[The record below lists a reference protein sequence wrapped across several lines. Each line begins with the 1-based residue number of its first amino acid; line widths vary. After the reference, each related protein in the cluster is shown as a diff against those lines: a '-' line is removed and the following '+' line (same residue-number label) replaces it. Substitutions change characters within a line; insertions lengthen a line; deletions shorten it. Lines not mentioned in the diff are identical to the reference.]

1 MKNFFTRARIA
12 AMLAIVLVCSLVMSA
27 FANGDYTTPSFTDV
41 PKSYW
46 GYIYVEK
53 AHEKGWVN
61 GYDDGRFGP
70 NDNVTYAQLSVMLTS
85 AFFKDRL
92 DSYSGSTASWYTKY
106 CTVAN
111 DLGLF
116 KWTNV
121 QNKYTDSTQVNKNVN
136 RYEMAQIIYHA
147 MTAAGVKVD
156 VDLEAARAS
165 TADWV
170 YVPDKY
176 RPAVAAAKAAGL
188 ISGIDSNGT
197 FGGDGNMTR
206 AQACVVLTKLEEAI
220 QKTGGTPVPP
230 PVVDPDPVEP
240 NPVDPDPVNPNP
252 VDPKPS
258 DSVVGTMSDTPV
270 TLSLDTHKPIH
281 DYWSSQD
288 AEVRNLVDKDAFNAA
303 VQTMKDAE
311 MILTQGKFGTTLRDK
326 RINLFYNYAVFDADT
341 TDVTLIDAALKPTLL
356 NAYGNYAYGL
366 SSYRNFFT
374 RTNRSEE
381 ADKLDDVFAPIF
393 ARFPSNAT
401 DKQKVEICVKEIVDR
416 FDYETGGSG
425 FTWTNGGTKG
435 NCESYTRAASQIL
448 AAAGIPN
455 IQVAGST
462 KYGAHAWVLAYV
474 DGSWMVVDGT
484 SAESGNAQPE
494 VQSVYEQRHSAVMGN
509 QNSIKVAKALVEASL
524 S

>member
-92 DSYSGSTASWYTKY
+92 DSYSGSTAPWYTKY

-220 QKTGGTPVPP
+220 QKAGGTPVPP
-230 PVVDPDPVEP
+230 PVVDPDPVK
-240 NPVDPDPVNPNP
+240 PNP

-288 AEVRNLVDKDAFNAA
+288 ADVKALVDKDCFNAA
-303 VQTMKDAE
+303 VQSMRDAE
-311 MILTQGKFGTTLRDK
+311 MILTQGEFGTRYNNK
-326 RINLFYNYAVFDADT
+326 NVNLYYNYAMYDYNV
-341 TDVTLIDAALKPTLL
+341 TDVTFMHNVVRPLAGYG
-356 NAYGNYAYGL
+356 YGNYAYNLINGVGTF
-366 SSYRNFFT
+366 RIAKQA
-374 RTNRSEE
+374 E
-381 ADKLDDVFAPIF
+381 ADELATVFAPIF

-416 FDYETGGSG
+416 FDYETGTAGAIFS
-425 FTWTNGGTKG
+425 WTNGKTKG

-455 IQVAGST
+455 IQVAMGT
-462 KYGAHAWVLAYV
+462 YLGPHAAVLAYV
-474 DGSWMVVDGT
+474 DGDWYVIDGT
-484 SAESGNAQPE
+484 CTEVGYDAILTVSEHMGIWKSSASSYNTD
-494 VQSVYEQRHSAVMGN
+494 
-509 QNSIKVAKALVEASL
+509 SIKVAKALIEASL

>member
-1 MKNFFTRARIA
+1 MKKRILSLALALALSLSLA
-12 AMLAIVLVCSLVMSA
+12 APALAV
-27 FANGDYTTPSFTDV
+27 YETPTFTDV

-170 YVPDKY
+170 YVPDQY

-206 AQACVVLTKLEEAI
+206 AQACVVLIKLEEAI
-220 QKTGGTPVPP
+220 QKAGGTPVPP
-230 PVVDPDPVEP
+230 PVVDPDP
-240 NPVDPDPVNPNP
+240 DPVKPDP

-258 DSVVGTMSDTPV
+258 GSVVGTMSDTPV

-281 DYWSSQD
+281 DYWSSQSSD
-288 AEVRNLVDKDAFNAA
+288 VKALVDKDAFNAA
-303 VQTMKDAE
+303 VQTVKDAE
-311 MILTQGKFGTTLRDK
+311 MIWTQGKFGTGLRE
-326 RINLFYNYAVFDADT
+326 RNINLYYNYAVFDKDL
-341 TDVTLIDAALKPTLL
+341 TDIVLLSKAIGSTRWGVFDKYECAVT
-356 NAYGNYAYGL
+356 
-366 SSYRNFFT
+366 SYRNFFV
-374 RTNRSEE
+374 TNKGTE
-381 ADKLDDVFAPIF
+381 ADELATVFAPIF

>member
-92 DSYSGSTASWYTKY
+92 DSYSGSTAPWYTKY

-116 KWTNV
+116 KRTNV
-121 QNKYTDSTQVNKNVN
+121 QNIYTDSTQVNKNVN

-220 QKTGGTPVPP
+220 QKAGGTPVPP
-230 PVVDPDPVEP
+230 PVVDPDPVK
-240 NPVDPDPVNPNP
+240 PNP

-288 AEVRNLVDKDAFNAA
+288 ADVKALVDKDCFNAA
-303 VQTMKDAE
+303 VQSMRDAE
-311 MILTQGKFGTTLRDK
+311 MILTQGEFGTRYNNK
-326 RINLFYNYAVFDADT
+326 NVNLYYNYAMYDYNV
-341 TDVTLIDAALKPTLL
+341 TDVTFMHNVVRPLAGYG
-356 NAYGNYAYGL
+356 YGNYAYNLINGVGTF
-366 SSYRNFFT
+366 RIAKQA
-374 RTNRSEE
+374 E
-381 ADKLDDVFAPIF
+381 ADELATVFAPIF

-416 FDYETGGSG
+416 FDYETGTAGAIFS
-425 FTWTNGGTKG
+425 WTNGKTKG

-455 IQVAGST
+455 IQVAMGT
-462 KYGAHAWVLAYV
+462 YLGPHAAVLAYV
-474 DGSWMVVDGT
+474 DGDWYVIDGT
-484 SAESGNAQPE
+484 CTEVGYDAILTVSEHMGIWKSSASSYNTD
-494 VQSVYEQRHSAVMGN
+494 
-509 QNSIKVAKALVEASL
+509 SIKVAKALIEASL

>member
-1 MKNFFTRARIA
+1 
-12 AMLAIVLVCSLVMSA
+12 
-27 FANGDYTTPSFTDV
+27 
-41 PKSYW
+41 
-46 GYIYVEK
+46 
-53 AHEKGWVN
+53 
-61 GYDDGRFGP
+61 
-70 NDNVTYAQLSVMLTS
+70 
-85 AFFKDRL
+85 
-92 DSYSGSTASWYTKY
+92 
-106 CTVAN
+106 
-111 DLGLF
+111 
-116 KWTNV
+116 
-121 QNKYTDSTQVNKNVN
+121 
-136 RYEMAQIIYHA
+136 MAQIIYHA

-220 QKTGGTPVPP
+220 QKAGGTPVPP
-230 PVVDPDPVEP
+230 PVVDPDPVK
-240 NPVDPDPVNPNP
+240 PNP

-288 AEVRNLVDKDAFNAA
+288 ADVKALVDKDCFNAA
-303 VQTMKDAE
+303 VQSMRDAE
-311 MILTQGKFGTTLRDK
+311 MILTQGEFGTRYNNK
-326 RINLFYNYAVFDADT
+326 NVNLYYNYAMYDYNV
-341 TDVTLIDAALKPTLL
+341 TDVTFMHNVVRPLAGYG
-356 NAYGNYAYGL
+356 YGNYAYNLINGVGTF
-366 SSYRNFFT
+366 RIAKQA
-374 RTNRSEE
+374 E
-381 ADKLDDVFAPIF
+381 ADELATVFAPIF

-416 FDYETGGSG
+416 FDYETGTAGAIFS
-425 FTWTNGGTKG
+425 WTNGKTKG

-455 IQVAGST
+455 IQVAMGT
-462 KYGAHAWVLAYV
+462 YLGPHAAVLAYV
-474 DGSWMVVDGT
+474 DGDWYVIDGT
-484 SAESGNAQPE
+484 CTEVGYDAILTVSEHMGIWKSSASSYNTD
-494 VQSVYEQRHSAVMGN
+494 
-509 QNSIKVAKALVEASL
+509 SIKVAKALIEASL

>member
-92 DSYSGSTASWYTKY
+92 DSYSGSTAPWYTKY

-220 QKTGGTPVPP
+220 QKAGGTPVPP
-230 PVVDPDPVEP
+230 PVVDPDPVK
-240 NPVDPDPVNPNP
+240 PNP

-288 AEVRNLVDKDAFNAA
+288 ADVKALVDKDCFNAV
-303 VQTMKDAE
+303 VQSMRDAE
-311 MILTQGKFGTTLRDK
+311 MILTQGEFRTRYNNKNV
-326 RINLFYNYAVFDADT
+326 NLYYNYAMYDYNV
-341 TDVTLIDAALKPTLL
+341 TDVTFMHNVVRPLAGYG
-356 NAYGNYAYGL
+356 YGNYAYNLINGVGTF
-366 SSYRNFFT
+366 RIAKQA
-374 RTNRSEE
+374 E
-381 ADKLDDVFAPIF
+381 ADELATVFAPIF

-416 FDYETGGSG
+416 FDYETGTAGAIFS
-425 FTWTNGGTKG
+425 WTNGKTKG

-455 IQVAGST
+455 IQVAMGT
-462 KYGAHAWVLAYV
+462 YLGPHAAVLAYV
-474 DGSWMVVDGT
+474 DGDWYVIDGT
-484 SAESGNAQPE
+484 CTEVGYDAILTVSEHMGIWKSSASSYNTD
-494 VQSVYEQRHSAVMGN
+494 
-509 QNSIKVAKALVEASL
+509 SIKVAKALIEASL

>member
-1 MKNFFTRARIA
+1 MKKRILSLALALALSLSLA
-12 AMLAIVLVCSLVMSA
+12 APALAV
-27 FANGDYTTPSFTDV
+27 YETPTFTDV
-41 PKSYW
+41 SKSHWAYT
-46 GYIYVEK
+46 YVEK

-220 QKTGGTPVPP
+220 HKAGGTPVPP

-240 NPVDPDPVNPNP
+240 NPVDPDPVNPDP

-258 DSVVGTMSDTPV
+258 GSVVGTMSDTPV

-288 AEVRNLVDKDAFNAA
+288 ADVKALIDKDCFNAA
-303 VQTMKDAE
+303 VQSMRDAE
-311 MILTQGKFGTTLRDK
+311 MILTQGEFGTRYNNK
-326 RINLFYNYAVFDADT
+326 NVNLYYNYAMYDYNV
-341 TDVTLIDAALKPTLL
+341 TDVTFMHNVVRPLAGYG
-356 NAYGNYAYGL
+356 YGNYAYNLINGVGTF
-366 SSYRNFFT
+366 RIAKQA
-374 RTNRSEE
+374 E
-381 ADKLDDVFAPIF
+381 ADELATVFAPIF

-455 IQVAGST
+455 IQVAGGT
-462 KYGAHAWVLAYV
+462 KRGAHAWVLCLV
-474 DGSWMVVDGT
+474 DGTWMTVDGT
-484 SAESGNAQPE
+484 SAEAGVLN
-494 VQSVYEQRHSAVMGN
+494 
-509 QNSIKVAKALVEASL
+509 L
-524 S
+524 

>member
-258 DSVVGTMSDTPV
+258 GSVVGTMSDTPV

-281 DYWSSQD
+281 DYWSSQSSD
-288 AEVRNLVDKDAFNAA
+288 VKALLSKDVFNAA
-303 VQTMKDAE
+303 VQSMKDAE
-311 MILTQGKFGTTLRDK
+311 MILTQGEFGTTLRNK
-326 RINLFYNYAVFDADT
+326 NFNLYYNYAMCEPSADE
-341 TDVTLIDAALKPTLL
+341 VRLL
-356 NAYGNYAYGL
+356 QSLWLAGYAYENYACL
-366 SSYRNFFT
+366 CFF
-374 RTNRSEE
+374 
-381 ADKLDDVFAPIF
+381 V
-393 ARFPSNAT
+393 
-401 DKQKVEICVKEIVDR
+401 
-416 FDYETGGSG
+416 
-425 FTWTNGGTKG
+425 
-435 NCESYTRAASQIL
+435 
-448 AAAGIPN
+448 
-455 IQVAGST
+455 
-462 KYGAHAWVLAYV
+462 
-474 DGSWMVVDGT
+474 
-484 SAESGNAQPE
+484 
-494 VQSVYEQRHSAVMGN
+494 
-509 QNSIKVAKALVEASL
+509 
-524 S
+524 

>member
-1 MKNFFTRARIA
+1 MKKAISLFLVLALSA
-12 AMLAIVLVCSLVMSA
+12 ALAAPVSA
-27 FANGDYTTPSFTDV
+27 VYETPTFTDV
-41 PKSYW
+41 SKSHWAYT
-46 GYIYVEK
+46 YVEK
-53 AHEKGWVN
+53 AQEKGWVN

-92 DSYSGSTASWYTKY
+92 DSYSGSTAPWYTKY

-230 PVVDPDPVEP
+230 PVVDPGPV
-240 NPVDPDPVNPNP
+240 VDPDPVKPNP

-281 DYWSSQD
+281 DYWSSQSSD
-288 AEVRNLVDKDAFNAA
+288 VKALVDKDAFNAA
-303 VQTMKDAE
+303 VQTVKDAE
-311 MILTQGKFGTTLRDK
+311 MIWTQGKFGTSLRE
-326 RINLFYNYAVFDADT
+326 RNINLYYNYAVFDKDL
-341 TDVTLIDAALKPTLL
+341 TDIVLLSKAIGSTRWGVFDKYGCAVT
-356 NAYGNYAYGL
+356 
-366 SSYRNFFT
+366 SYRNFFV
-374 RTNRSEE
+374 TNKGTD
-381 ADKLDDVFAPIF
+381 ADELATVFAPIF

-425 FTWTNGGTKG
+425 FTWTNGKTEGA
-435 NCESYTRAASQIL
+435 CESYARAASQIL

-455 IQVAGST
+455 IQVAGGT
-462 KYGAHAWVLAYV
+462 KRGAHAWVLCLV
-474 DGSWMVVDGT
+474 DGTWMTVDGT
-484 SAESGNAQPE
+484 SAEAGVAQPMTI
-494 VQSVYEQRHSAVMGN
+494 SAHEQRWGISSAAN
-509 QNSIKVAKALVEASL
+509 NTDSIKVAKALIEASL

>member
-1 MKNFFTRARIA
+1 MKKAISLFLVLALSA
-12 AMLAIVLVCSLVMSA
+12 ALAAPVSA
-27 FANGDYTTPSFTDV
+27 VYETPTFTDV
-41 PKSYW
+41 SKSHWAYT
-46 GYIYVEK
+46 YVEK
-53 AHEKGWVN
+53 AQEKGWVN

-92 DSYSGSTASWYTKY
+92 DSYSGSTTSWYTKY

-121 QNKYTDSTQVNKNVN
+121 QNKYTDSTQVSKNVN

-206 AQACVVLTKLEEAI
+206 AQACVDLTKLEEAI

-258 DSVVGTMSDTPV
+258 GSVVGTMSDTPV

-288 AEVRNLVDKDAFNAA
+288 ADVKALLSKDVFNAA
-303 VQTMKDAE
+303 VQSMKDAE
-311 MILTQGKFGTTLRDK
+311 MILTQGEFGTTLYNK
-326 RINLFYNYAVFDADT
+326 SINLYYNYAMCEPTQEEILFLRT
-341 TDVTLIDAALKPTLL
+341 TSMS
-356 NAYGNYAYGL
+356 NYAYGNYAYGL
-366 SSYRNFFT
+366 GYKQNVFAVTKGSD
-374 RTNRSEE
+374 
-381 ADKLDDVFAPIF
+381 ADELATVFAPIF

-416 FDYETGGSG
+416 FDYETGTVGAG
-425 FTWTNGGTKG
+425 FDWLNGDTKG
-435 NCESYTRAASQIL
+435 NCENYTRAASQIL

-455 IQVAGST
+455 IQVAGGT
-462 KYGAHAWVLAYV
+462 KRGAHAWVLCLV
-474 DGSWMVVDGT
+474 DGTWMTVDGT
-484 SAESGNAQPE
+484 SAEAGVAQPMTI
-494 VQSVYEQRHSAVMGN
+494 SAHEQRWGISSAAN
-509 QNSIKVAKALVEASL
+509 NTDSIKVAKALVEASL

>member
-92 DSYSGSTASWYTKY
+92 DSYSGSTAPWYTKY

-258 DSVVGTMSDTPV
+258 GSVVGTMSDTPV

-281 DYWSSQD
+281 DYWSSQSSD
-288 AEVRNLVDKDAFNAA
+288 VKALLSKDVFNAA
-303 VQTMKDAE
+303 VQSMKDAE
-311 MILTQGKFGTTLRDK
+311 MILTQGEFGTTLRNK
-326 RINLFYNYAVFDADT
+326 NFNLYYNYAMCEPSADE
-341 TDVTLIDAALKPTLL
+341 VRLL
-356 NAYGNYAYGL
+356 QSLWLAGYAYENYAYNV
-366 SSYRNFFT
+366 SYMGNVAT
-374 RTNRSEE
+374 VMKVPE
-381 ADKLDDVFAPIF
+381 ADQLAPIFAPIF

-416 FDYETGGSG
+416 FDYETGTVGAG
-425 FTWTNGGTKG
+425 FDWINGDTKG
-435 NCESYTRAASQIL
+435 NCENYTRAASQIL